1 MSETLRDLVVSLSL
15 QTDNF
20 TRNIK
25 TVNTHIK
32 EAESAFKLA
41 ASGVTNFEQTTAG
54 LTSKQTMLTRQLN
67 LQKVAVDQ
75 YQKALEAA
83 RNKLAECQTN
93 QEKFEQKLNAAN
105 GATTSAAE
113 LKKLNGQVE
122 ATRKAT
128 QNAADAV
135 SSTTTKLNNAQAAVR
150 NTQAA
155 LNACNSSIASMR
167 SGWAQSA
174 QVLERNQNTIAMLG
188 LRMRTGQSEFALA
201 TAGIKNTSESTTALT
216 AKLKML
222 NSELT
227 LQQATIRRYE
237 ESLAAAKT
245 QLKAAQKEND
255 PQKIRQARTAVE
267 ENRELLEKRYGKVV
281 KKGKTE

>member
-83 RNKLAECQTN
+83 RNKLAECQKN
-93 QEKFEQKLNAAN
+93 QATFEAKLTAAK
-105 GATTSAAE
+105 GAGQSAAA
-113 LKKLNGQVE
+113 LKKLEGQVT
-122 ATRKAT
+122 ATKKAT

-135 SSTTTKLNNAQAAVR
+135 SSTSTKLNNAQAAVR

-155 LNACNSSIASMR
+155 LNACNGSIASMR
-167 SGWAQSA
+167 SGGVAAWKAVSM
-174 QVLERNQNTIAMLG
+174 TPGAM
-188 LRMRTGQSEFALA
+188 
-201 TAGIKNTSESTTALT
+201 ALT
-216 AKLKML
+216 RMPCAPK
-222 NSELT
+222 S
-227 LQQATIRRYE
+227 
-237 ESLAAAKT
+237 AAISRVS
-245 QLKAAQKEND
+245 AAS
-255 PQKIRQARTAVE
+255 AA
-267 ENRELLEKRYGKVV
+267 LEVA
-281 KKGKTE
+281 